1 MDVVFTHHSTQYLDL
16 KHFAGLPDQFSYPFG
31 KIPLQH
37 LVAIFCGPHKVIF
50 NFVLGMAAL
59 SVFHAKQYI
68 QTASLKLLA

>member
-16 KHFAGLPDQFSYPFG
+16 KHFAGLSNQFSCSLG

-37 LVAIFCGPHKVIF
+37 LVAIFRGPHKVIF
-50 NFVLGMAAL
+50 NFVLGVTAL

-68 QTASLKLLA
+68 QTARLKLLA